1 MEEQK
6 IINITPVKGY
16 LDYENK
22 KNTSI
27 KAILIYILLMY
38 VINILV
44 KFLLMFISPI
54 VTGVALYE
62 TNELGELILNEK
74 NVLFINSWTQIIIYT
89 AMTISLIYIT
99 KQYLI
104 LDLHECQKNIKFP
117 IIETLIGIGIFYG
130 ISIVSELFLKIIEVN
145 DSSANQGAIIEILK
159 GDYGCFLVVLSIIL
173 MGPICEEIIFRQ
185 SAFNLFKPHTK
196 AWIKIG
202 ITGFI
207 FGFIHV
213 ASAIISYLLTGE
225 HYSVILKELL
235 LGVPYIL
242 QGMALSYIYYRSKQ
256 NIIPVTIIHI
266 LNNLLAAINI
276 FLLQ

>member
-6 IINITPVKGY
+6 IINIPPVKGY

-44 KFLLMFISPI
+44 QFLLMSISPI
-54 VTGVALYE
+54 VTGVPLYE
-62 TNELGELILNEK
+62 INELGEEILNEK
-74 NVLFINSWTQIIIYT
+74 NALFINSWTQIIIYT
-89 AMTISLIYIT
+89 TMTISLIYIT
-99 KQYLI
+99 KRYLI
-104 LDLHECQKNIKFP
+104 LDLRECQKNIKFP

-130 ISIVSELFLKIIEVN
+130 ISIISELFLKIIEVN

-159 GDYGCFLVVLSIIL
+159 GDYGFLVILSIIL

-256 NIIPVTIIHI
+256 NIVPVTIIHI